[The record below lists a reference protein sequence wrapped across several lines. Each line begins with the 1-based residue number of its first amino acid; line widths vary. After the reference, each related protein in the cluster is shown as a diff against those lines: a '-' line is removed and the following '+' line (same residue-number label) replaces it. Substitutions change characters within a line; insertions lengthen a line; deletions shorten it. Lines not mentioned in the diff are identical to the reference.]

1 MFQNMNL
8 QVKLISS
15 FSLMGAIVLVVGL
28 FGLRGTFKVNQHI
41 ETLSTNTLP
50 SVVGLWKINEGQTQ
64 IQSSERLLLDP
75 EITPSERTEALQ
87 TIAKAW
93 EQIEKGFQEYEAT
106 DQTLE
111 EEKRYREL
119 LIKWESWKE
128 AHQQFLA
135 IEAEYN
141 QVNIKNPWE
150 KKLQFLEENQRQ
162 PLELDRVERA
172 LNLRS
177 QLDLQQEK
185 KKQFFEAATQK
196 VLLLLTINQQI
207 GEEAK
212 KMAIKDANESF
223 VWVIIALIFGP
234 ITALTLGIILS
245 RAITQP
251 LLHTINTISSSC
263 SQIAT
268 AVEEQENIASE
279 QAVSVNETTATI
291 NQLGISSDESARQ
304 AESSALNTRE
314 VFAQSQKG
322 TKAIEQVLKEIYL
335 LQETVNSMGDRILA
349 LSLRVSEIG
358 TITVLVTDIA
368 NQTNILALNA
378 SVEAVR
384 AGEYGKG
391 FGVVASE
398 IRKLAEKSKSSA
410 EKINQLAVEIQ
421 NAINAA
427 VKVTDES
434 KKNAN
439 HSITLSQEAGTAFE
453 KTAEAIN
460 EAMNFNNQ
468 IALTAKQQ
476 AIAVKE
482 AAMAMNSINQ
492 GVQQTATAVAQI
504 RVGIQQLDLV
514 ANGLKAL
521 GGTR

>member
-1 MFQNMNL
+1 MNL

-28 FGLRGTFKVNQHI
+28 LGWSGTSKLKQHI
-41 ETLSTNTLP
+41 DIVSENTLP
-50 SVVGLWKINEGQTQ
+50 SVIGLWKINEGQTQ

-75 EITPSERTEALQ
+75 EITPSERTEVLQ
-87 TIAKAW
+87 KIAKAW
-93 EQIEKGFQEYEAT
+93 EQIEEGFQEYEGT
-106 DQTLE
+106 DQTFE

-119 LIKWESWKE
+119 LLRWASWKE
-128 AHQQFLA
+128 AHEEFMK
-135 IEAEYN
+135 IEAESN
-141 QVNIKNPWE
+141 QVNIRNPWE
-150 KKLQFLEENQRQ
+150 KKLQLLEENQQQ
-162 PLELDRVERA
+162 PLEFDRVERA

-177 QLDLQQEK
+177 QLDRQQEK
-185 KKQFFEAATQK
+185 KKLLFDDATQQA
-196 VLLLLTINQQI
+196 LLVLTINEAV
-207 GEEAK
+207 GEETK
-212 KMAIKDANESF
+212 KRALKDANESL
-223 VWVIIALIFGP
+223 VLVIIALIFGP

-251 LLHTINTISSSC
+251 LLHAINTISSSC

-291 NQLGISSDESARQ
+291 NQLGRASDESARQ
-304 AESSALNTRE
+304 AESSALNARE
-314 VFAQSQKG
+314 VFAQSQSG
-322 TKAIEQVLKEIYL
+322 TKAIEQALKGIYL
-335 LQETVNSMGDRILA
+335 LQETVDSMGDRTLA
-349 LSLRVSEIG
+349 LSDRVTQIG
-358 TITVLVTDIA
+358 TIAALVTDIA

-391 FGVVASE
+391 FAVVASE
-398 IRKLAEKSKSSA
+398 IRKLAEQSKSSA
-410 EKINQLAVEIQ
+410 DQINQLAVEIKT
-421 NAINAA
+421 AINAA
-427 VKVTDES
+427 FSVTDEG

-439 HSITLSQEAGTAFE
+439 HSITLSQEAATAFE

-460 EAMNFNNQ
+460 EAMNFNKQ

-492 GVQQTATAVAQI
+492 GVEQTAVSVVQT
-504 RVGIQQLDLV
+504 RVSIQQLDLV
-514 ANGLKAL
+514 AKGLKAL
-521 GGTR
+521 GGS